1 MARITISFKNTERD
15 QKLYEYWNGTED
27 KSAEIKSILRREMD
41 KRENNK
47 EETYEKKVSN
57 NKQNVENILN
67 F

>member
-15 QKLYEYWNGTED
+15 QKLYEYWHGTED
-27 KSAEIKSILRREMD
+27 KSAEIKSILRREME

-47 EETYEKKVSN
+47 EETYEKKVVKDN
-57 NKQNVENILN
+57 QNVENILN